1 MCQKNERD
9 KRTKVEQALFK
20 CALDSLD
27 VIYAHKAM
35 ATLLSTRLPE
45 GIELERGYEQRGW
58 CACASLSL
66 VVCAWPCLALS
77 RARSACLGT
86 GATLSARRP
95 S

>member
-1 MCQKNERD
+1 MCQKDEHGQ
-9 KRTKVEQALFK
+9 RTDVEQALFK
-20 CALDSLD
+20 CALGSLD

-45 GIELERGYEQRGW
+45 GIELDRGYEQRGW
-58 CACASLSL
+58 SVPLSPVQYAS
-66 VVCAWPCLALS
+66 PCPALS
-77 RARSACLGT
+77 RARSTCLGT

>member
-1 MCQKNERD
+1 MCQKDEHGQ
-9 KRTKVEQALFK
+9 RTDVEQALFK
-20 CALDSLD
+20 CALGSLD

-58 CACASLSL
+58 CARLSLSR
-66 VVCAWPCLALS
+66 VCAWPCPALS
-77 RARSACLGT
+77 RARSACLGA